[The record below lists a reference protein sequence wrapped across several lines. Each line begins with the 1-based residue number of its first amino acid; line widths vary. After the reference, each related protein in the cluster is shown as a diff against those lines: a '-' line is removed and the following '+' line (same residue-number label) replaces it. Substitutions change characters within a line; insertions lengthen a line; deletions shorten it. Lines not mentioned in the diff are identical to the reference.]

1 MFFGLIIRMVKFDRR
16 PINRNPN
23 SNFASKWTSSSSFY
37 GDSTTPKLLLNLFE
51 TRFLGLPLFL
61 SNCRLK
67 PTKKLRLGY
76 GDEYF
81 LPIYG
86 GSRCLCRIAWTV
98 TKLYC
103 IQSSSLTISLIQ
115 IPHSSRDVVKKDED
129 VKVLEMVGGEDWLPP
144 PTKVIFTKI
153 ISLISKSPLKISAIT
168 SLR

>member
-1 MFFGLIIRMVKFDRR
+1 MEK
-16 PINRNPN
+16 
-23 SNFASKWTSSSSFY
+23 
-37 GDSTTPKLLLNLFE
+37 
-51 TRFLGLPLFL
+51 RFLGLPLFL

-115 IPHSSRDVVKKDED
+115 IPHSSHDVVKKDED
-129 VKVLEMVGGEDWLPP
+129 VKVLEMVGGEDWLPQ